1 MKLLASSLL
10 LYLSLLLDDAQA
22 VRFPLQGRMG
32 GFGNAYGRTTSA
44 MTRRASILGTP
55 DLSNQGNMQYQTNVT
70 LNGKEFH
77 VLIDTGR

>member
-1 MKLLASSLL
+1 MKFLSSSLL
-10 LYLSLLLDDAQA
+10 LYLSCLLDELPIAQA
-22 VRFPLQGRMG
+22 VRFPLQARMG
-32 GFGNAYGRTTSA
+32 GFGAGLRK
-44 MTRRASILGTP
+44 RASLEGTP